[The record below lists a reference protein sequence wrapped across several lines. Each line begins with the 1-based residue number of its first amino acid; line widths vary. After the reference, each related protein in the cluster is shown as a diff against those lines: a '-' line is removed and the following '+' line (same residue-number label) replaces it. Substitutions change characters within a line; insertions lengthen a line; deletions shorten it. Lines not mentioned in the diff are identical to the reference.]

1 MKEVQ
6 PYLHPDFNLAQ
17 FSVLTHIPVHH
28 LGYYFREEK
37 KQHFND
43 YMNEWRINHAKILIQ
58 EGKATELTLEAIGLK
73 CGFPN
78 RDSFRTTF
86 KKVEGISPSAFVAKT
101 KN

>member
-6 PYLHPDFNLAQ
+6 PYLHPDFNLTQ

-43 YMNEWRINHAKILIQ
+43 YMNEWRISHAKMLIQ
-58 EGKATELTLEAIGLK
+58 EGIATELTLEAIGLK

-86 KKVEGISPSAFVAKT
+86 KKIEGISPSTFAAQIK
-101 KN
+101 K